1 MALSR
6 TESEGESSSLFG
18 SPVPK
23 FVKERE
29 VPSGPVVTTQCFH
42 SQGPG
47 SIPGQDP
54 ISRVAKKISPN
65 K

>member
-1 MALSR
+1 MALSH

-29 VPSGPVVTTQCFH
+29 VPSGPVVTTLL
-42 SQGPG
+42 SQPW
-47 SIPGQDP
+47 PRFNP
-54 ISRVAKKISPN
+54 
-65 K
+65 